1 MRRGN
6 LQLRRKR
13 PDPAVAH
20 RKDGGEASI
29 VQSRRDRHGQA
40 RAHIS
45 RLAGAKAKLG
55 TPRPPDMLAYG
66 AAITSVEHEPRFTAD
81 ALLDR
86 GKDVRRAEG
95 ELKQMLA
102 QASRGP
108 RRFIVPSLRVQR
120 VKDIVRAFAHALE
133 IKAGVDRAGDLV
145 NIEGRAMKLACLEH
159 LSSLKP

>member
-1 MRRGN
+1 MHLEKAWPIFGAPRRKRLDDSIFFVSPRSRKPQSIHGAKPRRRLHQERILPELILDRASADRTEAAVAEQHDQQRKPMRRGN

-66 AAITSVEHEPRFTAD
+66 AEITSVEHEPRFAAE

-86 GKDVRRAEG
+86 G
-95 ELKQMLA
+95 
-102 QASRGP
+102 
-108 RRFIVPSLRVQR
+108 
-120 VKDIVRAFAHALE
+120 
-133 IKAGVDRAGDLV
+133 
-145 NIEGRAMKLACLEH
+145 
-159 LSSLKP
+159 